1 MPPGSLAPDFDRGRR
16 IGKYEILTRLSMGGM
31 AELFLAYVAGPGG
44 FRKYVA
50 VKQILPDIKKD
61 ESFVKM
67 FLDEARIT
75 AAFSHSNIGQVYD
88 LGEEQG
94 ELYLA
99 MEFLSGQ
106 NLEQIIKRA
115 AKREVLLPVG
125 FACRVVRDSVLGL
138 HYAHHFTDQSGRPA
152 PVVHR
157 DVSPKNVMVT
167 YTGDVK
173 MIDFG
178 IAKARNRLNR
188 TQVGIVKG
196 TSGYMSPEQVKNEPL
211 DGRTDLFAAAVFLH
225 EMLTAQRLFTAPS
238 DAAMMLKIVEGE
250 IQLPRN
256 LNPKVPS
263 ALSDVVMKGLARK
276 REHRFATGKEF
287 ARAIEQACPQ
297 LFDEDQSAALMTQL
311 FEDKIQTTRAL
322 LELANTND
330 TGSLTKA
337 VQELAS
343 EDLESSTPKGR
354 KIPSKATPAPRPGLP
369 KKATMAKQNLRPVV
383 DEPANPPRR
392 SSSTSNRDVD
402 ATMPP
407 KSKAPSSGNLGANRY
422 ASKVG
427 RDYAMYDEP
436 EVPTDT
442 SSAKKPLKS
451 SRKLPPVITSDGTD
465 THRGVGSKRG
475 GFGGI
480 LILLGFVGLVGGGV
494 WAGWKGPLKDLAPA
508 VALRTMIDK
517 EVNGEPPPPPPPPPS
532 LEELAKNAGG
542 NKPAWVLAKEKEDA
556 LAKEEAERQA
566 EAEAAANDP
575 ERKAMLAELDSQIK
589 QLDKLEDE
597 QRTLKIEAKTSKAL
611 GASNSKRIDDLEK
624 QISELKGSIATKKAK
639 KAAKRDGTVEVVRD
653 KKSATALDVGYLSL
667 RTVNPSE
674 AAVFDGNTHLG
685 STPLAKVPLDE
696 GVHKLRIVDGDS
708 KNRSLS
714 VTIEGGKTMEV
725 RAVDVQ
731 SLPLQ

>member
-1 MPPGSLAPDFDRGRR
+1 MAPGSLDQDFDRGRR

-88 LGEEQG
+88 LGEDEG

-115 AKREVLLPVG
+115 TKREVVLPQG

-138 HYAHHFTDQSGRPA
+138 HYAHHFTDPSGRPA

-196 TSGYMSPEQVKNEPL
+196 TSGYMSPEQVRNEPL

-225 EMLTAQRLFTAPS
+225 EMLTSQRLFTAPS
-238 DAAMMLKIVEGE
+238 DVAMMTKIVEGE

-256 LNPKVPS
+256 LNSKVPA

-276 REHRFATGKEF
+276 REQRFSTGKEF
-287 ARAIEQACPQ
+287 AKAIEQACPEM
-297 LFDEDQSAALMTQL
+297 FDEDQSAALMTQL

-322 LELANTND
+322 LELANSND
-330 TGSLTKA
+330 TGRLTKA

-343 EDLESSTPKGR
+343 DDVEAGMPKVR
-354 KIPSKATPAPRPGLP
+354 KTAARLKRP
-369 KKATMAKQNLRPVV
+369 TTSKQNLKPVN
-383 DEPANPPRR
+383 DDATSPPMRR
-392 SSSTSNRDVD
+392 SAPSSNKDLDETI
-402 ATMPP
+402 TP
-407 KSKAPSSGNLGANRY
+407 KSKAVSSGNLGANRY

-442 SSAKKPLKS
+442 SGSKKPLKA
-451 SRKLPPVITSDGTD
+451 SRRLPQITGDGTD
-465 THRGVGSKRG
+465 THRGVAAKSGPG
-475 GFGGI
+475 AVIALGLVAVMFGG
-480 LILLGFVGLVGGGV
+480 LV
-494 WAGWKGPLKDLAPA
+494 WASWKGPLKDTGPA
-508 VALRTMIDK
+508 VSFRTMLDN
-517 EVNGEPPPPPPPPPS
+517 ELNGEPPPPPVRS
-532 LEELAKNAGG
+532 LEEQAKNPIGD
-542 NKPAWVLAKEKEDA
+542 KPAWVLENEKQDAIAK
-556 LAKEEAERQA
+556 A
-566 EAEAAANDP
+566 EADRQVEADAIANDP
-575 ERKAMLAELDSQIK
+575 DRKAMLAELDSQLK
-589 QLDKLEDE
+589 QLDNLEDE
-597 QRTLKIEAKTSKAL
+597 QRKLKVDAQAGRAL
-611 GASNSKRIDDLEK
+611 GSANSKRIDDLEK
-624 QISELKGSIATKKAK
+624 QIAGLKGAIATKKAK
-639 KAAKRDGTVEVVRD
+639 KGDLVVEVVND
-653 KKSATALDVGYLSL
+653 SKSGRALDVGFLSL

-674 AAVFDGNTHLG
+674 AAVFDENIALG
-685 STPLAKVPLDE
+685 STPLRKVPLDK
-696 GVHKLRIVDGDS
+696 GIHRLRIVDGDS
-708 KNRSLS
+708 KNRVLS
-714 VTIEGGKTMEV
+714 VTIEGGKTMEFK
-725 RAVDVQ
+725 AVDVQ

>member
-88 LGEEQG
+88 LGEDQG
-94 ELYLA
+94 EFYLA

-138 HYAHHFTDQSGRPA
+138 HYAHHFTDQAGRAA
-152 PVVHR
+152 PVIHR

-196 TSGYMSPEQVKNEPL
+196 TSGYMSPEQVKNETL

-225 EMLTAQRLFTAPS
+225 EMLTAQRLFTAPT

-250 IQLPRN
+250 IQLPKN
-256 LNPKVPS
+256 LNPKVPGG
-263 ALSDVVMKGLARK
+263 LSDVVMKGLSRK
-276 REHRFATGKEF
+276 RENRFATGKEF
-287 ARAIEQACPQ
+287 AKAIEQACPEM
-297 LFDEDQSAALMTQL
+297 FDEDQSAALMTQL
-311 FEDKIQTTRAL
+311 FDDKIQTTRAL
-322 LELANTND
+322 LELANSND

-354 KIPSKATPAPRPGLP
+354 KLPPKATPAPRPGLP
-369 KKATMAKQNLRPVV
+369 KKATLSKQNLRPVV
-383 DEPANPPRR
+383 DEPVNPPRR
-392 SSSTSNRDVD
+392 NSSTSNRDVD

-407 KSKAPSSGNLGANRY
+407 KSRAHSSANLGANRY

-451 SRKLPPVITSDGTD
+451 SRKLPVVVTGDGTD
-465 THRGVGSKRG
+465 THRGVVPKKA
-475 GFGGI
+475 GFGGVVV
-480 LILLGFVGLVGGGV
+480 LVLFAGLLGGAV
-494 WAGWKGPLKDLAPA
+494 WAGWKGPLKDLGPA
-508 VALRTMIDK
+508 IALRAMIDK
-517 EVNGEPPPPPPPPPS
+517 ELNGAPIPPPPPS
-532 LEELAKNAGG
+532 LEEQAKIAGG
-542 NKPAWVLAKEKEDA
+542 NKPAWVIAKEQEDAIAKEDA
-556 LAKEEAERQA
+556 DRRA

-597 QRTLKIEAKTSKAL
+597 QRTLKIEAKNSKAV

-624 QISELKGSIATKKAK
+624 QISELKGSIETKKAK
-639 KAAKRDGTVEVVRD
+639 KAKQGDGAVEVVRD
-653 KKSATALDVGYLSL
+653 SKSAKALDIGYLSL

-674 AAVFDGNTHLG
+674 AAVYDGNMQLG
-685 STPLAKVPLDE
+685 STPLVKVPLDE
-696 GVHKLRIVDGDS
+696 GVHKLRLVDGDS
-708 KNRSLS
+708 KNRILS
-714 VTIEGGKTMEV
+714 VKIEGGKTMEI

>member
-1 MPPGSLAPDFDRGRR
+1 MPPGTLAPDFDRGRR

-61 ESFVKM
+61 DSFVKM

-115 AKREVLLPVG
+115 AKREVLLPIG

-138 HYAHHFTDQSGRPA
+138 HYAHHFTDQAGRPA

-238 DAAMMLKIVEGE
+238 DAAMMMKIVDGE
-250 IQLPRN
+250 IQLPKN
-256 LNPKVPS
+256 LNPKVS
-263 ALSDVVMKGLARK
+263 GTLSDVVMKGLARK
-276 REHRFATGKEF
+276 RENRFATGKEF
-287 ARAIEQACPQ
+287 ARAIEQACPE
-297 LFDEDQSAALMTQL
+297 LFDEDQSSALMTQL

-322 LELANTND
+322 LELANTDD

-354 KIPSKATPAPRPGLP
+354 KVASRATPAPRPGLP
-369 KKATMAKQNLRPVV
+369 KKATMSKQNLRPVT
-383 DEPANPPRR
+383 DDAPPPRR
-392 SSSTSNRDVD
+392 NSSTSNKDLD
-402 ATMPP
+402 ATIPP
-407 KSKAPSSGNLGANRY
+407 KGRTPSNPNLGANRY
-422 ASKVG
+422 ASKVN

-442 SSAKKPLKS
+442 SSSKKAFKS
-451 SRKLPPVITSDGTD
+451 SKKLPEITGDGTD
-465 THRGVGSKRG
+465 THRGHTPKKKG

-480 LILLGFVGLVGGGV
+480 LIMLLVVGLIGGLG
-494 WAGWKGPLKDLAPA
+494 WAGWAGPLKDVGPFA
-508 VALRTMIDK
+508 ALRASIDK
-517 EVNGEPPPPPPPPPS
+517 ELNGEPPPPPPS
-532 LEELAKNAGG
+532 LADQMKKPGG
-542 NKPAWVLAKEKEDA
+542 PKPQWVIDKEKADA
-556 LAKEEAERQA
+556 IEAEEAARRA
-566 EAEAAANDP
+566 EMDAAANDP
-575 ERKAMLAELDSQIK
+575 DRVAMLAELDSQIK

-597 QRTLKIEAKTSKAL
+597 QRKLKQEATTNKAL
-611 GASNSKRIDDLEK
+611 GASNTKRIDDLEK
-624 QISELKGSIATKKAK
+624 QIADLKGAIDVKKASKTKKTQN
-639 KAAKRDGTVEVVRD
+639 GVEVVRD
-653 KKSATALDVGYLSL
+653 QKSAKNADVGYLSL
-667 RTVNPSE
+667 RTINPSS
-674 AAVFDGNTHLG
+674 AAVFNGSEALG
-685 STPLAKVPLDE
+685 STPLNQHPMDV
-696 GVHKLRIVDGDS
+696 GVHRLRVVDGDS
-708 KNRSLS
+708 KNRMLS
-714 VTIEGGKTMEV
+714 VTIEAGKTAEIKGV
-725 RAVDVQ
+725 NVQ

>member
-1 MPPGSLAPDFDRGRR
+1 MPPGTLAPDFDRGRR

-115 AKREVLLPVG
+115 AKREVLLPIG

-138 HYAHHFTDQSGRPA
+138 HYAHHFTDQAGRPA

-225 EMLTAQRLFTAPS
+225 EMLTAQRLFAAPN
-238 DAAMMLKIVEGE
+238 DAAMMMKIVDGE
-250 IQLPRN
+250 VQLPKN
-256 LNPKVPS
+256 LNPKVS
-263 ALSDVVMKGLARK
+263 GALSDVVMKGLARK
-276 REHRFATGKEF
+276 RENRFSTGKEF
-287 ARAIEQACPQ
+287 AKAIEQACPE

-322 LELANTND
+322 LELANTDD

-354 KIPSKATPAPRPGLP
+354 KAASRATPAPRPGLP
-369 KKATMAKQNLRPVV
+369 KKATMSKQNLRPIV
-383 DEPANPPRR
+383 DDPPPPRR
-392 SSSTSNRDVD
+392 NSSTSNRDID

-407 KSKAPSSGNLGANRY
+407 KSRTPSNANLGANRY
-422 ASKVG
+422 ASKVN

-442 SSAKKPLKS
+442 SSSKKPFKS
-451 SRKLPPVITSDGTD
+451 SKKLPEITGDGTD
-465 THRGVGSKRG
+465 THRGHTPKKG

-480 LILLGFVGLVGGGV
+480 LMMLLFVGLIGGLG
-494 WAGWKGPLKDLAPA
+494 WATWAGPLKHVGVFA
-508 VALRTMIDK
+508 ALRTSIDK
-517 EVNGEPPPPPPPPPS
+517 ELNGEPPAPPPPS
-532 LEELAKNAGG
+532 LADQMRKPGG
-542 NKPAWVLAKEKEDA
+542 PKPQWVLDKEIADKA
-556 LAKEEAERQA
+556 AAEEAARRA
-566 EAEAAANDP
+566 EMDAAANDP
-575 ERKAMLAELDSQIK
+575 DRVAMLAELDSQIK

-597 QRTLKIEAKTSKAL
+597 QRKLKLEASTSKAL
-611 GASNSKRIDDLEK
+611 GTSNSKRIDDLEK
-624 QISELKGSIATKKAK
+624 QIADLKGAIDVKKAN
-639 KAAKRDGTVEVVRD
+639 KARKTGNGVEVVKD
-653 KKSATALDVGYLSL
+653 SKTAKNADVGFLSL
-667 RTVNPSE
+667 RTINPSS
-674 AAVFDGNTHLG
+674 AAVFNGGEALG
-685 STPLAKVPLDE
+685 STPLTRHPMDV
-696 GVHKLRIVDGDS
+696 GVHRLRIVDGDA
-708 KNRSLS
+708 KNRTLS
-714 VTIEGGKTMEV
+714 VTIEAGKVSEMK
-725 RAVDVQ
+725 AVDVQ

>member
-1 MPPGSLAPDFDRGRR
+1 MAPGTLAPDFDRGRR

-61 ESFVKM
+61 ENFVKM

-99 MEFLSGQ
+99 MEFISGQ
-106 NLEQIIKRA
+106 NLEQIIKRS
-115 AKREVLLPVG
+115 AKREVVLPIG

-138 HYAHHFTDQSGRPA
+138 HYAHHFTDQAGHPA

-225 EMLTAQRLFTAPS
+225 EMLTAQRLFTAPT

-250 IQLPRN
+250 IQLPKN
-256 LNPKVPS
+256 LNPRVPG

-276 REHRFATGKEF
+276 RENRFATGKEF
-287 ARAIEQACPQ
+287 AKALEQACPE
-297 LFDEDQSAALMTQL
+297 LFDEDQSAELMTRL
-311 FEDKIQTTRAL
+311 FDDKIQTTRAL
-322 LELANTND
+322 LELANSDD
-330 TGSLTKA
+330 TGSLTRA
-337 VQELAS
+337 VEELAS
-343 EDLESSTPKGR
+343 EDLDPLTPKGR
-354 KIPSKATPAPRPGLP
+354 KAPTRATPVPRSALP
-369 KKATMAKQNLRPVV
+369 KKPSPSKQNLKPVAG
-383 DEPANPPRR
+383 EAPSAPPRR
-392 SSSTSNRDVD
+392 ASSVSNRDAD
-402 ATMPP
+402 ATI
-407 KSKAPSSGNLGANRY
+407 APRNKPTPSANLGANRY

-442 SSAKKPLKS
+442 SSAKKPLKF
-451 SRKLPPVITSDGTD
+451 SRKLPQIIDGDGTD
-465 THRGVGSKRG
+465 THRGASPKK
-475 GFGGI
+475 GGI
-480 LILLGFVGLVGGGV
+480 GGLHALLLVGVAMAGLG
-494 WAGWKGPLKDLAPA
+494 WAWWKGPLKDSGPA
-508 VALRTMIDK
+508 LALRAMVDK
-517 EVNGEPPPPPPPPPS
+517 ELNGEPPAPPPPS
-532 LEELAKNAGG
+532 LEELAKTAGG
-542 NKPAWVLAKEKEDA
+542 NKPTWVIEKEKEGA
-556 LAKEEAERQA
+556 LAQAEAQRQA
-566 EAEAAANDP
+566 EVDAANNDP

-597 QRTLKIEAKTSKAL
+597 QRALKVEAKAGTAL
-611 GASNSKRIDDLEK
+611 GTSNSRRIDDLEK
-624 QISELKGSIATKKAK
+624 QISDLRGSIATKKAK
-639 KAAKRDGTVEVVRD
+639 KGPGGVEVVRD
-653 KKSATALDVGYLSL
+653 HKSAKALDVGYFSL
-667 RTVNPSE
+667 RTLNPSE
-674 AAVFDGNTHLG
+674 AAVFDGNTSLG
-685 STPLAKVPLDE
+685 STPLVKVPLDQ
-696 GVHKLRIVDGDS
+696 GVHQLRIIDGDS
-708 KNRSLS
+708 KGRSLS
-714 VTIEGGKTMEV
+714 VTIEGGKVMEFK
-725 RAVDVQ
+725 AVDVQ

>member
-1 MPPGSLAPDFDRGRR
+1 MPPGTLAPDFDRGRR

-75 AAFSHSNIGQVYD
+75 AAFTHSNIGQVYD

-99 MEFLSGQ
+99 MEFISGQ

-115 AKREVLLPVG
+115 AKREVLLPIG

-196 TSGYMSPEQVKNEPL
+196 TSGYMSPEQVRNETL

-250 IQLPRN
+250 IQLPKN

-287 ARAIEQACPQ
+287 AKAIEQACPE

-311 FEDKIQTTRAL
+311 FDDKIQTTRAL
-322 LELANTND
+322 LELANSND
-330 TGSLTKA
+330 TGNLTKA

-354 KIPSKATPAPRPGLP
+354 KAAVKATPAPRPGLP
-369 KKATMAKQNLRPVV
+369 KKPTLSKQNLKPVS
-383 DEPANPPRR
+383 DEPPRR
-392 SSSTSNRDVD
+392 NSSASIKDLD

-407 KSKAPSSGNLGANRY
+407 KSRPQSSGNLGANRY

-442 SSAKKPLKS
+442 SSSARRAPLKS
-451 SRKLPPVITSDGTD
+451 SRKLPQITGDGTD
-465 THRGVGSKRG
+465 THRGVSPK
-475 GFGGI
+475 
-480 LILLGFVGLVGGGV
+480 
-494 WAGWKGPLKDLAPA
+494 
-508 VALRTMIDK
+508 
-517 EVNGEPPPPPPPPPS
+517 
-532 LEELAKNAGG
+532 
-542 NKPAWVLAKEKEDA
+542 
-556 LAKEEAERQA
+556 
-566 EAEAAANDP
+566 
-575 ERKAMLAELDSQIK
+575 
-589 QLDKLEDE
+589 
-597 QRTLKIEAKTSKAL
+597 
-611 GASNSKRIDDLEK
+611 
-624 QISELKGSIATKKAK
+624 
-639 KAAKRDGTVEVVRD
+639 
-653 KKSATALDVGYLSL
+653 
-667 RTVNPSE
+667 
-674 AAVFDGNTHLG
+674 
-685 STPLAKVPLDE
+685 
-696 GVHKLRIVDGDS
+696 
-708 KNRSLS
+708 
-714 VTIEGGKTMEV
+714 
-725 RAVDVQ
+725 
-731 SLPLQ
+731 

>member
-44 FRKYVA
+44 FRKFVA

-99 MEFLSGQ
+99 MEFISGQ

-115 AKREVLLPVG
+115 AKREVLLPIG

-225 EMLTAQRLFTAPS
+225 EMLTASRLFTAPS

-276 REHRFATGKEF
+276 RDNRFSTGKEF
-287 ARAIEQACPQ
+287 AKAIEQACPEM
-297 LFDEDQSAALMTQL
+297 FDEDQSAALMTQL
-311 FEDKIQTTRAL
+311 FDDKIQTTRAL
-322 LELANTND
+322 LELANSND
-330 TGSLTKA
+330 TGNLTKA

-343 EDLESSTPKGR
+343 DDVESSTPKGR
-354 KIPSKATPAPRPGLP
+354 KVASKATPAPRPGLP
-369 KKATMAKQNLRPVV
+369 KKATMSKQNLKPVV
-383 DEPANPPRR
+383 DEPPPPRR
-392 SSSTSNRDVD
+392 NSSTSNRDLD
-402 ATMPP
+402 LTMPP
-407 KSKAPSSGNLGANRY
+407 KGKTPSSGNLGANRY
-422 ASKVG
+422 ASKVN

-442 SSAKKPLKS
+442 SSSKKPIRS
-451 SRKLPPVITSDGTD
+451 SRKLPEVSGDGTD
-465 THRGVGSKRG
+465 THRGHVPKKG

-480 LILLGFVGLVGGGV
+480 LVLLVLVALVGGGG
-494 WAGWKGPLKDLAPA
+494 WAVWKGPLKDAGPVLALKA
-508 VALRTMIDK
+508 TLEK
-517 EVNGEPPPPPPPPPS
+517 EVNGEPPPPPPPS
-532 LEELAKNAGG
+532 LEELAKQAGG
-542 NKPAWVLAKEKEDA
+542 NKPAWVIAKEKEDA
-556 LAKEEAERQA
+556 LAKEEAARQA
-566 EAEAAANDP
+566 EIDAANNDP

-597 QRTLKIEAKTSKAL
+597 QRTLKIEAKNSKAV
-611 GASNSKRIDDLEK
+611 GASNTKRIDDLEK
-624 QISELKGSIATKKAK
+624 QIAELKGSIATKKAK
-639 KAAKRDGTVEVVRD
+639 KANPGNGDVQIVRD
-653 KKSATALDVGYLSL
+653 SKSAKALDVGYLSL
-667 RTVNPSE
+667 RTLNPSS
-674 AAVFDGNTHLG
+674 AAVFDGNTSLG

-696 GVHKLRIVDGDS
+696 GVHRLRIVDGDS
-708 KNRSLS
+708 KNRMLS
-714 VTIEGGKTMEV
+714 VTIEGGKTMEIK
-725 RAVDVQ
+725 AVDVQ

>member
-1 MPPGSLAPDFDRGRR
+1 MPPGTIAADFDRGRR

-115 AKREVLLPVG
+115 AKREVLLPIG

-138 HYAHHFTDQSGRPA
+138 HYAHHFTDQAGRPA

-196 TSGYMSPEQVKNEPL
+196 TSGYMSPEQVKNETL

-250 IQLPRN
+250 IQLPKN

-276 REHRFATGKEF
+276 RENRFATGKEF
-287 ARAIEQACPQ
+287 AKAIEQACPEM
-297 LFDEDQSAALMTQL
+297 FDEDQSAALMTQL

-322 LELANTND
+322 LELANSDD

-354 KIPSKATPAPRPGLP
+354 KAPARATPAPRPGLP
-369 KKATMAKQNLRPVV
+369 KKPTLSKQNLRPVT
-383 DEPANPPRR
+383 DDAPPPRR
-392 SSSTSNRDVD
+392 NSGTSNKDLD

-407 KSKAPSSGNLGANRY
+407 RTKAPSSGNLGANRY
-422 ASKVG
+422 ASKVN

-442 SSAKKPLKS
+442 SPKKALKS
-451 SRKLPPVITSDGTD
+451 SRKLPPVTGDGTD
-465 THRGVGSKRG
+465 THRGVVPKKKSG
-475 GFGGI
+475 GIGGI
-480 LILLGFVGLVGGGV
+480 LVLLIVFALIGGIG
-494 WAGWKGPLKDLAPA
+494 WAGFKGPLKDTAPFL
-508 VALRTMIDK
+508 ALRASIDK
-517 EVNGEPPPPPPPPPS
+517 ELNGEPPPLPPPS
-532 LEELAKNAGG
+532 LEELAKSAGK
-542 NKPAWVLAKEKEDA
+542 NKPAWVVEKEKQERI
-556 LAKEEAERQA
+556 AKEEADRQA
-566 EAEAAANDP
+566 EIDAANNDP
-575 ERKAMLAELDSQIK
+575 DRKATLAELDSQIK

-597 QRTLKIEAKTSKAL
+597 QRALKVEAKAGKAL
-611 GASNSKRIDDLEK
+611 GAENSKRIDDLEK
-624 QISELKGSIATKKAK
+624 QIADLKGSIAVKKAK
-639 KAAKRDGTVEVVRD
+639 KTPTGVQVVNNAQ
-653 KKSATALDVGYLSL
+653 SARNLDVGYLSL
-667 RTVNPSE
+667 RTLNPAS
-674 AAVFDGNTHLG
+674 AAVFDGATALG
-685 STPLAKVPLDE
+685 STPFTKVPIDE

-708 KNRSLS
+708 KNRMLS
-714 VTIEGGKTMEV
+714 VTIEGGKTTEM